1 MKSTRYDGPFDTRAS
16 EWIGDLTVWTRQNAG
31 DNSERLERLR
41 RNLRQA
47 RERELTPRQRQM
59 LELYYDHGMTI
70 PQIAGELGLNPP
82 PGPGPALPVPALRFV
97 DFPRENPGFSCRFV
111 HSAPLFPLRFPFE
124 AAIIIASVSKKINDH
139 SRPAKHRGAG
149 GNPAVPPDREERY
162 EGHDV

>member
-59 LELYYDHGMTI
+59 LELYYDQGMTM
-70 PQIAGELGLNPP
+70 PQIAEQLG
-82 PGPGPALPVPALRFV
+82 VSRSTVSRTLRRAR
-97 DFPRENPGFSCRFV
+97 DRLYRF
-111 HSAPLFPLRFPFE
+111 LR
-124 AAIIIASVSKKINDH
+124 
-139 SRPAKHRGAG
+139 
-149 GNPAVPPDREERY
+149 Y
-162 EGHDV
+162 TL

>member
-59 LELYYDHGMTI
+59 LELYYDQGMTI
-70 PQIAGELGLNPP
+70 PQIAGELGLNRSTVSRTLRRARERLYRCLRY
-82 PGPGPALPVPALRFV
+82 AL
-97 DFPRENPGFSCRFV
+97 
-111 HSAPLFPLRFPFE
+111 
-124 AAIIIASVSKKINDH
+124 
-139 SRPAKHRGAG
+139 
-149 GNPAVPPDREERY
+149 
-162 EGHDV
+162 